1 MMINKFKDTSRTMTS
16 STEISILDFGAST
29 SSANNKVAIQSAINH
44 AQTLSKHPYDI
55 VRVVVPNGLFRVNGT
70 IYAKSNVAL
79 VGGGVIKASNNA
91 SFDIVDWGGI
101 AVPTGGKTLYAMVG
115 EDGNPIKRSMLGD
128 VVFDYNGENQDVEPS
143 MSYLGISVV
152 HAEDCF
158 LFNTVSENA
167 MYEKIEAIETP
178 DKSQGLCLFIAHAK
192 RTTVIGGRYWK
203 SGYDAIR
210 VAGGAEDTKLTN
222 VFAGKAKRGAIQMTP
237 DSNIVHL
244 DGCTFD
250 NREGGTSTSHAL
262 FGHNMRNVYGNNLTL
277 LAKDGYCISFF
288 SDGNT
293 NRVGQSKH
301 VNLKN
306 VVMQNEDER
315 YININSLVEELWVED
330 VSIEGIALT
339 GDKASKVSGYHPI
352 YLQRVNGVNIK
363 VNIPKSNMNP
373 LFLGRLKNAEI
384 DLNLVSDKP
393 LDYGVSFISGQTVK
407 NIKLKL
413 NVDAPS
419 TLLALKSYGFSDN
432 IRIADSVLNTIDS
445 VDIPSGDTNVML
457 RDCDFRNVQNADKLR
472 LLLSTDKKMDNVI
485 VA

>member
-1 MMINKFKDTSRTMTS
+1 MMISKFKDTSRPMTS
-16 STEISILDFGAST
+16 RTEISILDFGAST
-29 SSANNKVAIQSAINH
+29 GSANNKLAIQSAINH

-55 VRVVVPNGLFRVNGT
+55 VRVDVPNGIFLVSGT
-70 IYAKSNVAL
+70 IYAKPNVAL
-79 VGGGVIKASNNA
+79 VGGGVIKATNNA
-91 SFDIVDWGGI
+91 VFDVLDWGGI

-115 EDGNPIKRSMLGD
+115 EDGTPIKRSMLGN

-143 MSYLGISVV
+143 MSYLGIAVV

-250 NREGGTSTSHAL
+250 NREGGTATSHAL
-262 FGHNMRNVYGNNLTL
+262 FGHNMQNVYGNNLTL

-288 SDGNT
+288 SDGNV

-315 YININSLVEELWVED
+315 YISINSLSESLWVED

-339 GDKASKVSGYHPI
+339 EDKATKTGGYHPV
-352 YLQRVNGVNIK
+352 YLQRVKGVRLKIK
-363 VNIPKSNMNP
+363 MPKSNMNP
-373 LFLGRLKNAEI
+373 LFLGRLKDAEI
-384 DLNLVSDKP
+384 DLNLASDKP
-393 LDYGVSFISGQTVK
+393 LDYGVSFINNQQVK

-413 NVDAPS
+413 NIDAPNA
-419 TLLALKSYGFSDN
+419 TVALKSYGYSDN
-432 IRIADSVLNTIDS
+432 LRIVDTVVNTIDS
-445 VDIPSGDTNVML
+445 VDVPSGDTHVML
-457 RDCDFRNVQNADKLR
+457 RDCDFRGVQNADKLR
-472 LLLSTDKKMDNVI
+472 LLATASKHIDNVLG
-485 VA
+485 A